1 LEADMIK
8 EYETRTSSRSH
19 LSDMLNQYAHGGW
32 RPILIV
38 PITEGLYR
46 NELFVVFERTKPSG
60 D

>member
-1 LEADMIK
+1 MIK